1 MNLPESINEQ
11 LKFESK
17 LNNVNNVES
26 IVDDVCEKLQ
36 INDDF
41 YGNMLIAI
49 TEAVNNAI
57 KHGNK
62 DDSNKAVLFSYE
74 TLENDLLFTIKDE
87 GSGFDFNNIPDP
99 TIPENINK
107 VNGRG
112 VFIMKSLADEVIFT
126 ENGTCVKLKFSV
138 SYN

>member
-62 DDSNKAVLFSYE
+62 EDSNKAVLLSYE

-87 GSGFDFNNIPDP
+87 GFGFDFNNIPDP

-112 VFIMKSLADEVIFT
+112 VFIMKSLADEVTFT